1 VTRSV
6 RGRVLIT
13 GDEDPTGRLTLAALR
28 SLGRAGWA
36 VGLASP
42 ERSIGS
48 ASRWAT
54 AWHRVPPCWSDP
66 DGFVEGT
73 EAAIKA
79 GGYDIVFTG
88 GDAGVLA
95 LSAARGSFSARVP
108 YPAIDVTRRAF
119 DKLACVPDA
128 LAVGLAV
135 PTVTPLTEDVI
146 EAIRSPVMLKS
157 RLHWTPGSQG
167 GRARLDPVI
176 VRTPA
181 EARAR
186 LDEIHA
192 VGGDGFLQEIVP
204 GGHKISYVSLLSP
217 SGQVWAHSQ
226 QWTTWSWPPDRGHFT
241 RGETMPIDPELSR
254 KSVAFLRRVGWYGL
268 SELEFLVAPSG
279 EPQLI
284 DFQGRFYGSM
294 ALAIAAGTDYP
305 RLWAEAVLS
314 DWSTDLQPVPPL
326 AAEAGYRY
334 VRTESDLKRVL
345 AERRGGLMRD
355 AAGYVRYRAGA
366 VGSLWSGRDP
376 LPAVWWSIN
385 MSRNVGRR
393 VLRRRLSR

>member
-1 VTRSV
+1 
-6 RGRVLIT
+6 
-13 GDEDPTGRLTLAALR
+13 
-28 SLGRAGWA
+28 
-36 VGLASP
+36 
-42 ERSIGS
+42 
-48 ASRWAT
+48 
-54 AWHRVPPCWSDP
+54 
-66 DGFVEGT
+66 
-73 EAAIKA
+73 
-79 GGYDIVFTG
+79 
-88 GDAGVLA
+88 
-95 LSAARGSFSARVP
+95 
-108 YPAIDVTRRAF
+108 
-119 DKLACVPDA
+119 
-128 LAVGLAV
+128 
-135 PTVTPLTEDVI
+135 
-146 EAIRSPVMLKS
+146 
-157 RLHWTPGSQG
+157 
-167 GRARLDPVI
+167 
-176 VRTPA
+176 
-181 EARAR
+181 
-186 LDEIHA
+186 
-192 VGGDGFLQEIVP
+192 
-204 GGHKISYVSLLSP
+204 
-217 SGQVWAHSQ
+217 
-226 QWTTWSWPPDRGHFT
+226 
-241 RGETMPIDPELSR
+241 MPIDPELSR